1 MTQQFGDP
9 HRIFDIGFT
18 PWHSLDVLRVH
29 HEKFKLAFEQIVDR
43 TPVHASRNLAK
54 RILEWEYGIEIA
66 RPHLLL
72 RTEEQRHTASDDP
85 VSSHEG
91 TCSPGAGVSYGQA
104 VLAASPASGGHRH
117 V

>member
-29 HEKFKLAFEQIVDR
+29 HEQFKLAFEQIVDR

-54 RILEWEYGIEIA
+54 KILEWEYSVEIERTRLLM
-66 RPHLLL
+66 RPA
-72 RTEEQRHTASDDP
+72 EQCPASLSDA
-85 VSSHEG
+85 VSSHKG
-91 TCSPGAGVSYGQA
+91 ACPQGAGVAPG
-104 VLAASPASGGHRH
+104 
-117 V
+117 